1 MTSTPLDLTDLD
13 EWVSAMAAVPGLKSA
28 TRNPG
33 ALRLPG
39 VLVQVV
45 GLGVDTLGQDEW
57 RVDLNLVIVTGESD
71 VIRATDALVDLL
83 NAVRSYLGHPAG
95 DYTPRPYR
103 NDQGVDFPALNVPHT
118 VRITTD

>member
-1 MTSTPLDLTDLD
+1 VTAIDLDLADLD
-13 EWVSAMAAVPGLKSA
+13 EWVEGISALPGIKSA

-45 GLGVDTLGQDEW
+45 GLGVDTLAQDEW
-57 RVDLNLVIVTGESD
+57 RVDLNLVLVTSEND
-71 VIRATDALVDLL
+71 VIRATDALVALL
-83 NAVRSYLGHPAG
+83 NTVRPYLGHAPG
-95 DYTPRPYR
+95 DFTPRPYR

-118 VRITTD
+118 IRITE